1 MAVMCRPERERES
14 ERSGT
19 PTLHRQADV
28 SRSLLMLSNLLTVR
42 RGAHVHAPFHVFGIA
57 LANVLEFDLGCAKST
72 FCLEEVSTLSFARM
86 TEQRETGGGYLK
98 ESATDF
104 LKRSSSVEILTPTN
118 GQLLARRPNISTS
131 HLPEPV
137 TKSETKTEPTP
148 PDRQT
153 SASTG
158 TLALSSK
165 NNTPMQNGTVSPRNQ
180 RSLENVRLGEKVP
193 RSLKRKGA
201 QLPPLRMPQTNAAA
215 PTPPNATPQGTPII
229 GERGHIFTISS
240 AVPDDPIAKNL
251 PRRESG
257 PDPNPL
263 VKRRPSTKTP
273 VTSPKED
280 DEEPVWQRRLSQ
292 LFVPPREDEFDHEKE
307 LQETTSLLP
316 KESPQLKPRRPPTPS
331 PEIHPGDHAHKPPSS
346 TAPIPSEKKGKSE
359 RYDRKVPE
367 GKINFKDE
375 GKKRKK
381 KVEED
386 DDDRLSVLDKLESGR
401 HDR

>member
-1 MAVMCRPERERES
+1 
-14 ERSGT
+14 
-19 PTLHRQADV
+19 
-28 SRSLLMLSNLLTVR
+28 
-42 RGAHVHAPFHVFGIA
+42 
-57 LANVLEFDLGCAKST
+57 
-72 FCLEEVSTLSFARM
+72 M

-240 AVPDDPIAKNL
+240 AVPDDPIAKNP

-273 VTSPKED
+273 VTSPKEGEAAGGGIPHFMFIAGSRAGGGGGGVCRKRICEQI
-280 DEEPVWQRRLSQ
+280 DEQGVDVARIFSIVFKEFFFYMFGCKATQR
-292 LFVPPREDEFDHEKE
+292 
-307 LQETTSLLP
+307 
-316 KESPQLKPRRPPTPS
+316 
-331 PEIHPGDHAHKPPSS
+331 
-346 TAPIPSEKKGKSE
+346 KS
-359 RYDRKVPE
+359 D
-367 GKINFKDE
+367 I
-375 GKKRKK
+375 
-381 KVEED
+381 
-386 DDDRLSVLDKLESGR
+386 
-401 HDR
+401 